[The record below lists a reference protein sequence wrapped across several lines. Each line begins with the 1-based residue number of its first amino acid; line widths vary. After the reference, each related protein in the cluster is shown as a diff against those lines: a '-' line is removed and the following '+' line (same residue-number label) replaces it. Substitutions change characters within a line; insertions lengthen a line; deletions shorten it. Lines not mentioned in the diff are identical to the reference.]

1 MSGNY
6 VGASFSSCSTPAF
19 ADVYPSCS
27 GSGCTVTSIYNNG
40 VLDGKSCYCS
50 GSGTWSSYDDAAI
63 MTLKAQ
69 KVSSL
74 GYGGVLVWSIPGD
87 YQNKLTDGVS
97 ASILPSFFQTA
108 AGNSNAPS
116 GLAGMTLAE
125 FVTIVP

>member
-1 MSGNY
+1 
-6 VGASFSSCSTPAF
+6 
-19 ADVYPSCS
+19 
-27 GSGCTVTSIYNNG
+27 
-40 VLDGKSCYCS
+40 
-50 GSGTWSSYDDAAI
+50 